1 MENTDKWV
9 RILQIGNF
17 RLIGAVNHKFD
28 QNRLRIG
35 NQHSFVHL
43 QIRDPGAAAGKKKQ
57 LGAYGSKS
65 WSGKLV
71 INKRYEKH

>member
-28 QNRLRIG
+28 QKRLRIG

-43 QIRDPGAAAGKKKQ
+43 QIRDPGAAEGKKAARGIWQ
-57 LGAYGSKS
+57 QI

-71 INKRYEKH
+71 FNERCEKH